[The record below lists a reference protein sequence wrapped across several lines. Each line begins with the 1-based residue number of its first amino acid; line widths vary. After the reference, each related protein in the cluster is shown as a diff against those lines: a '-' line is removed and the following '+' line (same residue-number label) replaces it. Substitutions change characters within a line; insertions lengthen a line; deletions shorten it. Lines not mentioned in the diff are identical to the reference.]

1 MLKAFIRL
9 ILSFIREDRDKAL
22 SKDFYIKEYTPRVIG
37 TKIRRSRE

>member
-1 MLKAFIRL
+1 MIKAFIRL
-9 ILSFIREDRDKAL
+9 ILSFIREDRDKIL